1 VLTKLGERLPVTI
14 QLIPGNFSISPE
26 HVVFTDNQDTVH
38 LVSPAGAVQRARAQ
52 GLYQM
57 GRASLSPDG
66 ARVAVQASEDPRVP
80 PGSLNIYVVELASGQ
95 WRRISALPVNEESPR
110 WFPRS
115 NRIAYSSFDPDAG
128 LDLHIYDWVQQREVQ
143 VIRGAGGIS
152 VAISPDERML
162 FEPSLVRL
170 YNLASGQMT
179 ADLRPAVIAAL
190 TRAGYEMDTRYP
202 GQANRGTAM
211 LDATFS
217 PDGTAIVFDSAVK
230 RGDRYGNII
239 AQISTQGADFRVL
252 QDMLPVN
259 PAFSNLNNYSQVNP
273 VWLAPPQTA
282 SPPSG
287 SFSTPRPVST
297 KLDCRPHSF
306 PQRTQGSLAVDP
318 TNDQGVYIGVE
329 QEGYFRTTDGGQTWQ
344 RITSG
349 IKAWERLEGPGLCYE
364 EFYETIID
372 PRNPNRIC
380 IAMAGGPGTLRTPS
394 SAGNNGV
401 YCSRDGGSTWTQMA
415 TPTMNTA
422 VYALA
427 ADPAN
432 FDVMYAGVNGGPCSN
447 GPPVC
452 PAGTYFNTTGAI
464 YKTTDGGQTWTE
476 LNALY
481 VEDLRVVMLHVD
493 AQNPNI
499 VLAGTFSKLPNSQ
512 SGPGNFGGLPQLGVL
527 RSTDGGRT
535 WTASTSGMT
544 SDPREQALLAMKA
557 SPRNGNR
564 VYVTASSNRSY
575 WSDDGGR
582 TFHNAARM
590 ATLAFDPHDA
600 SALHML
606 GCNGESI
613 MESRD
618 GGATWTVKSRT
629 PGFVSIERGMPTDI
643 EWSRTNPN
651 TVFLA
656 GPYAMLYKSTDGG
669 ATWTQ
674 ILSADRLPPQP

>member
-1 VLTKLGERLPVTI
+1 MSAER
-14 QLIPGNFSISPE
+14 
-26 HVVFTDNQDTVH
+26 VVFTDNQDTVRIAAPNGS
-38 LVSPAGAVQRARAQ
+38 LQRVRAP

-80 PGSLNIYVVELASGQ
+80 PGSLNIYVVELANGQ
-95 WRRISALPVNEESPR
+95 WRRISNLPVNEESPR
-110 WFPRS
+110 WFPQS
-115 NRIAYSSFDPDAG
+115 NKLAYSSFDPASG
-128 LDLHIYDWVQQREVQ
+128 IDLHIYDWSQQREVQ
-143 VIRGAGGIS
+143 VARNAGGIS
-152 VAISPDERML
+152 VAISPDERTL
-162 FEPSLVRL
+162 FEPGLMRL
-170 YNLASGQMT
+170 YSLTSTQMMI
-179 ADLRPAVIAAL
+179 DLRPAVIAAIV
-190 TRAGYEMDTRYP
+190 RAGYEIDTRYP

-217 PDGTAIVFDSAVK
+217 PDGAFIIFDSAVK
-230 RGDRYGNII
+230 RGDQYGNII
-239 AQISTQGADFRVL
+239 AQMTTQGSDFRVL
-252 QDMLPVN
+252 QDMIPVN
-259 PAFSNLNNYSQVNP
+259 PAFSNLNNYSQLNP
-273 VWLAPPQTA
+273 IWLLPAQSVATPAQPPQTTQGA
-282 SPPSG
+282 S
-287 SFSTPRPVST
+287 STPRPGSI

-318 TNDQGVYIGVE
+318 TNDQRLYIGVE
-329 QEGYFRTTDGGQTWQ
+329 QEGYFRSTDGGQTWQ
-344 RITSG
+344 RITNG
-349 IKAWERLEGPGLCYE
+349 IKAWERLEGPGVCYE
-364 EFYETIID
+364 EFYDTIID

-380 IAMAGGPGTLRTPS
+380 MAMAGGPGTIRTSS

-401 YCSRDGGSTWTQMA
+401 YCSRDGGTTWAQMVTQ
-415 TPTMNTA
+415 TMNTA

-427 ADPAN
+427 ADPTN
-432 FDVMYAGVNGGPCSN
+432 FDIMYAGVNGGPCSN
-447 GPPVC
+447 GPPIC

-464 YKTTDGGQTWTE
+464 YKTTDGGVTWTE

-481 VEDLRVVMLHVD
+481 VEDLRVNMLHVD
-493 AQNPNI
+493 EQNPNI
-499 VLAGTFSKLPNSQ
+499 VLAGTFSKLPNTQ
-512 SGPGNFGGLPQLGVL
+512 SGAGNFGNLAQIGLL

-557 SPRNGNR
+557 APRNGNR

-582 TFHNAARM
+582 TFHNATRM
-590 ATLAFDPHDA
+590 TTFAFDPQDA
-600 SALHML
+600 TGLHML
-606 GCNGESI
+606 GCNGASI

-618 GGATWTVKSRT
+618 GGATWTVKSPT
-629 PGFVSIERGMPTDI
+629 PGFVAFERGVPTDI

-651 TVFLA
+651 TVFLSA
-656 GPYAMLYKSTDGG
+656 NSATLYKSMDAG